1 MASSRDDFKHLR
13 VPLAVALV
21 LVAAGI
27 GGVAAMQKWTGQAKL
42 EQAQVETARN
52 EAQGRLARAR
62 EEEQEIKLNMQQY
75 RTLASQGIVGE
86 ENRLDWIER
95 IAAIKAARKLY
106 DIRYEISEQKR
117 EDNSP
122 VSGPEIM
129 VSRMLL
135 TLPLLHEEDL
145 FHLLADLRAANRGY
159 FQVKGCTI
167 SRGLIPADRRILA
180 PTLDA
185 NCMLDFY
192 TIRERAAPKPAGS

>member
-1 MASSRDDFKHLR
+1 MASIRDDLKYLR
-13 VPLAVALV
+13 FPLAAALV
-21 LVAAGI
+21 LATVGI
-27 GGVAAMQKWTGQAKL
+27 GGAAAMQKWSEQATLGQA
-42 EQAQVETARN
+42 QAEAARN
-52 EAQGRLARAR
+52 EAQGRLARAN
-62 EEEQEIKLNMQQY
+62 EEEHEIKLNMQQY

-106 DIRYEISEQKR
+106 DIRYEISEQKKD
-117 EDNSP
+117 ENSP
-122 VSGPEIM
+122 PSGPEIM

-159 FQVKGCTI
+159 FLVKGCTI
-167 SRGLIPADRRILA
+167 SRVLNAIDRRILA

-185 NCMLDFY
+185 SCLLDFY
-192 TIRERAAPKPAGS
+192 TIRERAAPKPAGQ